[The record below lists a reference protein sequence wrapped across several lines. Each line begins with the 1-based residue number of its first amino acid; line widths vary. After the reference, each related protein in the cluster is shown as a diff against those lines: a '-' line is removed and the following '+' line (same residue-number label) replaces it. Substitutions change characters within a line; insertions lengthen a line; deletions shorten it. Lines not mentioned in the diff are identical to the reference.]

1 MARLLIVEDNPELAS
16 LMVAAAQS
24 RGHSAQAALTGEDA
38 VALLRPGAFDAVVV
52 DLLLP
57 DMRGTELLTT
67 LVPYGIPAIAISG
80 VFKGDRLAREATS
93 LYGARAFFE
102 KPFELDA
109 LLDALE
115 QKCGLPST
123 ARPPP
128 PPREA
133 QEEDAIL
140 ELMELLPEDEE
151 VEEATQPAITP
162 ITESDAEDED
172 APSPPPPPDSEDL
185 SVDAVLGQAEALM
198 GLADLAEAATP
209 SGTEPPVPDEP
220 PEPEIFLPFGE
231 REKVWAKGHKQEA
244 SELPR
249 VGRRA
254 LPEWT
259 LEGEIKESTIP
270 RLLNAYYEARHH
282 GELKLKQSQVLKVVY
297 FEAGQPVYAASNL
310 AHERFARFCA
320 RRGVMSDSDMQAVTA
335 LSKEEGLRTGDAM
348 MRLGLLTA
356 DKRRALV
363 EEQVKEIIWS
373 TFGWTTGGYG
383 FSPMRLQ
390 RAGLVKLSIFPG
402 DLILEGVLKL
412 ETLVALRQKMPR
424 TRRLFPRADPPYGL
438 HELKLGGPQAL
449 LLAYADGTK
458 TVEDLITLTDL
469 SERETL
475 ATLRGLELMGILEE
489 RREEP
494 SRRRITFGL

>member
-1 MARLLIVEDNPELAS
+1 MARLLIVEDNHELAS

-24 RGHSAQAALTGEDA
+24 RGHSARAAYTGEEA
-38 VALLRPGAFDAVVV
+38 LGLLRPGAFDAAVV

-67 LVPYGIPAIAISG
+67 LVPFGIPAIAISG

-93 LYGARAFFE
+93 LYGAREFFE
-102 KPFELDA
+102 KPFKLDA

-115 QKCGLPST
+115 QKCGLPS
-123 ARPPP
+123 ASRPPP
-128 PPREA
+128 PPPMEDD
-133 QEEDAIL
+133 EEDTAIIELL
-140 ELMELLPEDEE
+140 ELAPIDEE
-151 VEEATQPAITP
+151 PPA
-162 ITESDAEDED
+162 
-172 APSPPPPPDSEDL
+172 SPPPPPAPEPAKPREADP
-185 SVDAVLGQAEALM
+185 VLGQSDALM
-198 GLADLAEAATP
+198 GLADLAEAAARSDLEASAAQGP
-209 SGTEPPVPDEP
+209 A
-220 PEPEIFLPFGE
+220 EPEIFLPFGE
-231 REKVWAKGHKQEA
+231 REKVWAKGPPPEKA
-244 SELPR
+244 PELPR

-254 LPEWT
+254 LPQWS
-259 LEGEIKESTIP
+259 LEGEIKESTVP

-282 GELKLKQSQVLKVVY
+282 GELKLKQGQVLKVVY
-297 FEAGQPVYAASNL
+297 FEAGKPVYAASNL

-320 RRGVMSDSDMQAVTA
+320 RRGVLSESDMTAVAA
-335 LSKEEGLRTGDAM
+335 LSKEGGVRTGDAM
-348 MRLGLLTA
+348 MRLGLIDA
-356 DKRRALV
+356 EKRRALI
-363 EEQVKEIIWS
+363 EDQVKEIIWS
-373 TFGWTTGGYG
+373 TFSWSTGGYG

-412 ETLVALRQKMPR
+412 ETLVALRQKMPSP
-424 TRRLFPRADPPYGL
+424 RRLFPRADPPYAL
-438 HELKLGGPQAL
+438 HELKLTGPQAM

-458 TVEDLITLTDL
+458 TVEDLLTLTDL

-494 SRRRITFGL
+494 SKRRITFGL